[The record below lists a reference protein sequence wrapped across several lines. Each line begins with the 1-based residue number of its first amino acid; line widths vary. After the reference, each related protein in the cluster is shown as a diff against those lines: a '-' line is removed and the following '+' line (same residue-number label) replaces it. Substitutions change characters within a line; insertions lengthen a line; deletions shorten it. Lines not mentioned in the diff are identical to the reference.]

1 MTFSEDHSEINASQD
16 SLNFDASSFKQPTF
30 WSHEETK
37 LLIAL
42 RQERNALFLSMKRP
56 RKLWAEIAT
65 HLQTRGFDK
74 SSEQC
79 HQKWKNMLRSFRE
92 VEEYNGKVG
101 PTEKKKCS
109 FYDEISDFYN
119 KTRFDSPKPS
129 EVDDRVT
136 PESEG
141 KIDTPDTLPSSF
153 SDFQNGSH
161 VTRVFDT
168 MSLSSTNI
176 GCSISIPNTLNQA
189 KPGSNGTT
197 RTKRPPDSI
206 LTPLHNKLLRIRQ
219 EGFDASI
226 PPEKLLD
233 ELRLLTEQRN
243 SLSTPY
249 GSPFPHKSKQ
259 RSHISSGGQL
269 NPGSK
274 EDMERFFS
282 FYREQTLRMNTGAE
296 KARENFRY
304 TLEVIENLAK
314 NFADK

>member
-1 MTFSEDHSEINASQD
+1 
-16 SLNFDASSFKQPTF
+16 
-30 WSHEETK
+30 
-37 LLIAL
+37 
-42 RQERNALFLSMKRP
+42 
-56 RKLWAEIAT
+56 
-65 HLQTRGFDK
+65 
-74 SSEQC
+74 
-79 HQKWKNMLRSFRE
+79 E

-141 KIDTPDTLPSSF
+141 KIDTPDTLPSSL

-161 VTRVFDT
+161 GARVFDT
-168 MSLSSTNI
+168 MSPSTNI
-176 GCSISIPNTLNQA
+176 GCSISVPNTLNQA
-189 KPGSNGTT
+189 KPSGNSTA
-197 RTKRPPDSI
+197 RPKRPSDSV
-206 LTPLHNKLLRIRQ
+206 LTPLHNKLLRIQQ
-219 EGFDASI
+219 EGFDSSI

-233 ELRLLTEQRN
+233 EFRLLAEQRS

-259 RSHISSGGQL
+259 RSHITGEGQM
-269 NPGSK
+269 NTGSK
-274 EDMERFFS
+274 EDVERFFS

-314 NFADK
+314 NFADKEHQYADRQDIMFENFVEALRKD